1 MESKVSDSGVLQV
14 FLEGR
19 IDSANSGKFEA
30 DVNALLEKTGAT
42 HAAFDCANLE
52 YVMKGRAV

>member
-1 MESKVSDSGVLQV
+1 MKSKMSESGVLQV

-19 IDSANSGKFEA
+19 IDSANSGTFET

-42 HAAFDCANLE
+42 HAAFDCVNLE

>member
-1 MESKVSDSGVLQV
+1 MKSKMSESGVLQV

-19 IDSANSGKFEA
+19 IDSANSGTFET

-52 YVMKGRAV
+52 YVMKGKAV